1 MYLLNNIIFKIISTL
16 VIFLISIIYPTSSKT
31 NDGSFELSMD
41 CTDKNKIL
49 KSYIK
54 KETKIC
60 FIENNNK
67 EVCNTFSSNDSSL
80 FQYVIEYDNTIE
92 IIDFSNLN
100 VSVSSQNNFSKLK
113 CKNFKK
119 NSKVVNNNS
128 YKITENYESNKNLNL
143 KELEG
148 TEKNRDF
155 TIDSIIN
162 FEKKFYNSLSSRNFS
177 YFPEDFL
184 EIKKLRNEISSNL
197 QQRNVKKTS
206 TKIKSLF
213 NKLITLEKK
222 IDNQYLNSLSNAK
235 SNYQNLAYYKA
246 KENINLAL
254 QLKPQSSEALKLES
268 LINKLPK
275 KLKILENLKISRKEN
290 NKLKEL
296 FFLKELDSI
305 ENSKTIKNQILG
317 LENEL
322 KLNNFEDLMSQS
334 ENFLKEKNI
343 KQAELNFNKAKQ
355 IFPSRQEIK
364 IFQKKIENLK
374 KANLKNQLLLDFK
387 KHSKNDKWEL
397 ALDSLKRIEKIDQND
412 AYVSQ
417 KINMTQDILILEKN
431 FKNYL
436 KNSHRLINEKFEN
449 KVLNDL
455 KKSRQYLSM
464 SKNLANNYQKIQKL
478 VKESTKKVAI
488 KIISD
493 NETEIEI
500 RGVGKVGKI
509 DEKILQLLPG
519 KYYIIGKK
527 QGFKNIFYDLDLTNR
542 DIDNNMIE
550 LSIICSEFI

>member
-1 MYLLNNIIFKIISTL
+1 M
-16 VIFLISIIYPTSSKT
+16 
-31 NDGSFELSMD
+31 
-41 CTDKNKIL
+41 
-49 KSYIK
+49 
-54 KETKIC
+54 
-60 FIENNNK
+60 
-67 EVCNTFSSNDSSL
+67 
-80 FQYVIEYDNTIE
+80 
-92 IIDFSNLN
+92 
-100 VSVSSQNNFSKLK
+100 
-113 CKNFKK
+113 
-119 NSKVVNNNS
+119 
-128 YKITENYESNKNLNL
+128 
-143 KELEG
+143 
-148 TEKNRDF
+148 
-155 TIDSIIN
+155 
-162 FEKKFYNSLSSRNFS
+162 
-177 YFPEDFL
+177 
-184 EIKKLRNEISSNL
+184 
-197 QQRNVKKTS
+197 
-206 TKIKSLF
+206 
-213 NKLITLEKK
+213 
-222 IDNQYLNSLSNAK
+222 
-235 SNYQNLAYYKA
+235 
-246 KENINLAL
+246 
-254 QLKPQSSEALKLES
+254 
-268 LINKLPK
+268 
-275 KLKILENLKISRKEN
+275 
-290 NKLKEL
+290 
-296 FFLKELDSI
+296 
-305 ENSKTIKNQILG
+305 
-317 LENEL
+317 
-322 KLNNFEDLMSQS
+322 
-334 ENFLKEKNI
+334 
-343 KQAELNFNKAKQ
+343 
-355 IFPSRQEIK
+355 
-364 IFQKKIENLK
+364 
-374 KANLKNQLLLDFK
+374 LLDFK